1 MFCWEI
7 TNCGRVPGGHRVE
20 ELGVCPAYPDDGEKC
35 ARQLDSCCEGNP
47 ADRVPMRLHQ
57 CLKCEFYY
65 SDHYKPQVED
75 FDTCAACGGLIQ
87 KGTTRCAPCGKK

>member
-7 TNCGRVPGGHRVE
+7 TNCGRIPGGRRAG
-20 ELGVCPAYPDDGEKC
+20 ELGVCPAYPDGGEKC
-35 ARQLDSCCEGNP
+35 VRQLESCCDGDSG
-47 ADRVPMRLHQ
+47 DRLPLALHQ

-75 FDTCAACGGLIQ
+75 FDACVECGGLIQ
-87 KGTTRCAPCGKK
+87 RGTKRCPSCAKK